1 MLWIEAIPCSTKSP
15 YWVLAAVSCSCSAS
29 YTVMPS
35 CGTGMVMLIDV
46 TVFLSA
52 AISFEGSSAS
62 TATSNK
68 DNRCFI
74 FKKKCVSLVIIVVIN
89 NIVYGIG
96 KVFFLFKVY
105 VCVSWQVLAE
115 TRTCQ
120 LKRDLHYS
128 YPPQYVVEVGH
139 NHKQEQDAYADVFGP
154 DHKVLAGLAAR
165 NHFVQQEQHVPA
177 IKGRNG

>member
-1 MLWIEAIPCSTKSP
+1 M
-15 YWVLAAVSCSCSAS
+15 
-29 YTVMPS
+29 
-35 CGTGMVMLIDV
+35 
-46 TVFLSA
+46 
-52 AISFEGSSAS
+52 
-62 TATSNK
+62 
-68 DNRCFI
+68 
-74 FKKKCVSLVIIVVIN
+74 VIN

-128 YPPQYVVEVGH
+128 YPPQYVVEVGY

-154 DHKVLAGLAAR
+154 NHKVLAGLAAR
-165 NHFVQQEQHVPA
+165 NHLVQQEQHVAA